1 MPARVWIFASLFSS
15 CTTCP
20 GILQMFSFI
29 IRCRRLFS
37 DASAPAGQVRL
48 VAVSKLQSN
57 EAILAA
63 HAAGQR
69 VFGENYVQE
78 LVSKAPQLPE
88 DISWHFIGMCV
99 RSSGALEFVTLHCAR
114 DGACLAGLPHS
125 CSWMMLMWQVAEQ
138 QGKGAG
144 SRCKESGRCRK
155 CPLHEDCKRAREG
168 LRGCCPRAA
177 A

>member
-1 MPARVWIFASLFSS
+1 MTACSGDETASSVSIAERLDAVQALVRKASHASQSMDPCISF
-15 CTTCP
+15 P
-20 GILQMFSFI
+20 LLHHVPLDFPMFSFII

-88 DISWHFIGMCV
+88 DISWHFIGMYV
-99 RSSGALEFVTLHCAR
+99 RSS
-114 DGACLAGLPHS
+114 
-125 CSWMMLMWQVAEQ
+125 
-138 QGKGAG
+138 
-144 SRCKESGRCRK
+144 
-155 CPLHEDCKRAREG
+155 
-168 LRGCCPRAA
+168 
-177 A
+177 